1 MRVALVGGGVSG
13 LTAAYRL
20 RQALGDDAEL
30 TVFDAADRP
39 GGKLRTE
46 SLAGTDVDVGA
57 EAFLVRRPEAV
68 ALAEELGLGDRVVH
82 PTSMRPLVRA
92 GGRTTA
98 LPTGTLMGIP
108 ASAEQVA
115 GVLSE
120 DGVAAVVAEPSLP
133 APTLP
138 GHDVALGVL
147 LRERFGDELVDRLV
161 NPLLAGV
168 YGGGADSLGLR
179 AVLPALAERID
190 AGARSLTEAIAA
202 LLPPTSDAPVFGTL
216 PGGLGVLVDA
226 LVDAARAEVVTGA
239 MVRELRRSGTGWTL
253 TVTTDAGTKTEDCDA
268 VLLAVPA
275 PAVRKLLATPGTA
288 ATDLADVELASMAVV
303 TLALPRGTA
312 LPEASGIL
320 VGVGETWDDGTP
332 FTAKAFTFS
341 SRKWAHLDDGQALL
355 RGSVGRFGEQDALRA
370 TDDELIRR
378 VRADLAELTGVT
390 AEPVAATVR
399 RWGGGLPQY
408 GVGHPERVGRIERD
422 VAALGRIA
430 LAGATWHGVG
440 IPACVATASAAAH
453 RLADQ
458 LLPASALVGD

>member
-1 MRVALVGGGVSG
+1 MRIAVVGGGISG
-13 LTAAYRL
+13 LTGAYRL

-30 TVFDAADRP
+30 TVFDAAERP

-46 SLAGTDVDVGA
+46 SLAGADVDVGA

-68 ALAEELGLGDRVVH
+68 ALLDELGLGNLLVH
-82 PTSMRPLVRA
+82 PTGMRPLVCA
-92 GGRTTA
+92 GGRSHA
-98 LPTGTLMGIP
+98 MPTGTFMGIP
-108 ASAEQVA
+108 ASADTVA
-115 GVLSE
+115 GLLSE
-120 DGVAAVVAEPSLP
+120 PGVGAVAAEPGLP
-133 APTLP
+133 AVRLP
-138 GHDVALGVL
+138 EHDVPLGAL
-147 LRERFGDELVDRLV
+147 LRQRFGDELVDRLV

-168 YGGGADSLGLR
+168 YGGGADALGLR
-179 AVLPALAERID
+179 AVLPALADRLD
-190 AGARSLTEAIAA
+190 AGATTLTEAASA
-202 LLPPTSDAPVFGTL
+202 LLPPASDAPVFGTV
-216 PGGLGVLVDA
+216 PGGLGVVVDA
-226 LVDAARAEVVTGA
+226 LIGAARAEVVTGA
-239 MVRELRRSGTGWTL
+239 TVTELRRTGTGWAL
-253 TVTTDAGTKTEDCDA
+253 TAGTGTAHCDA

-275 PAVRKLLATPGTA
+275 PAARRLLAGLSDA
-288 ATDLADVELASMAVV
+288 AAAELAEVELASMAVV
-303 TLALPRGTA
+303 ALALPPGAA
-312 LPEASGIL
+312 LPEASGVLI
-320 VGVGETWDDGTP
+320 GEGEAWHDGTP

-341 SRKWAHLDDGQALL
+341 SRKWAHLADGPVLL

-408 GVGHPERVGRIERD
+408 GVGHTERVGRIERE

-440 IPACVATASAAAH
+440 IPACIATASSAAH

-458 LLPASALVGD
+458 LLSASASVGD